1 VNGDSGSLVCGWV
14 YAFPVK
20 ERTDNNK
27 DLTMQFVKSV
37 CSFSETK
44 RIGKRETG
52 TRETRK
58 KVVGQCRTF
67 KPSAIKQSALV
78 CLFALSA
85 AGCSTDLSDFAGA
98 AGGAT
103 SELVCAVAQILVNC
117 DA

>member
-1 VNGDSGSLVCGWV
+1 
-14 YAFPVK
+14 
-20 ERTDNNK
+20 
-27 DLTMQFVKSV
+27 MQFVKSV

-58 KVVGQCRTF
+58 KVVGRCRQF
-67 KPSAIKQSALV
+67 KQSALV